1 MIEHPD
7 SSRAAGDDKDSDD
20 DDDDDDDVR
29 LMSRN
34 HLLHCHVLRPDV
46 HGGHGSQH
54 HAGLQGDN
62 RIVDFRDSNEG
73 S

>member
-7 SSRAAGDDKDSDD
+7 SSRAAGDDSGYGDE
-20 DDDDDDDVR
+20 DDDDDVR

-34 HLLHCHVLRPDV
+34 HLLHRHVLRPGV